1 MKIPANFFAILLL
14 VSVLSAHAEDAAHG
28 DVLYKIYCTQCHG
41 VEGNGDGIN
50 VPAMSVQPRNHRDR
64 GEMSARTD
72 ADLFKAVKEG
82 GKSIN
87 KSVLMPPWSATLSDH
102 DINALVR
109 YMRQLCCQSGDGLP

>member
-1 MKIPANFFAILLL
+1 MKIPATLFVSLLL
-14 VSVLSAHAEDAAHG
+14 LSVFSVHAEDANQG
-28 DVLYKIYCTQCHG
+28 EVLYKIYCTQCHG

-50 VPAMSVQPRNHRDR
+50 VPAMSVQPRNHSDG

-87 KSVLMPPWSATLSDH
+87 KSVLMPPWNSTLSDD

-109 YMRQLCCQSGDGLP
+109 YMRELCCSSGD